1 MEKIYNCMCYS
12 SKDEGLI
19 PRVKISSYMNK
30 ISKENPNDQ
39 ELENNWKDYYKSIC
53 NNIRKSWNIEGIIAL
68 AYSKEENS
76 VFVYEFPVKADN
88 TIFSPVPIW
97 DDEIKRYY
105 IEM

>member
-12 SKDEGLI
+12 SKDERF
-19 PRVKISSYMNK
+19 RVKISSYMNK

-39 ELENNWKDYYKSIC
+39 ELENNWKGYYKSIC
-53 NNIRKSWNIEGIIAL
+53 NDIRKSWNIEGIVAL

-88 TIFSPVPIW
+88 IIFSPVPIW